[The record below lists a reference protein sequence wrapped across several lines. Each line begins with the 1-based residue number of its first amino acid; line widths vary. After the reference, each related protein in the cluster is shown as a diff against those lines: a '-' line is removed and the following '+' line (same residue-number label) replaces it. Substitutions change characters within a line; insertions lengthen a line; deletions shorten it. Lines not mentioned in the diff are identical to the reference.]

1 MCEWSGE
8 LPSKLNSAYD
18 ALDPSEIEIQRA
30 ELAHAHTLT
39 LSSHKV
45 ASCTLYERNKTYLL
59 LTALIL

>member
-1 MCEWSGE
+1 MHVRVEWSGE

-39 LSSHKV
+39 LFSHE
-45 ASCTLYERNKTYLL
+45 A
-59 LTALIL
+59 